1 MGSPLR
7 MRFRGVSKFHNM
19 GRVGVLSR
27 GKKNKTP
34 PSMWFCGCLRLF
46 SEYRVGLWVVL
57 PRPSL
62 FRSGAPVVGGWW
74 FGLCWWLCRSVGLLA
89 WPVGVLFLWV
99 GMFVP
104 VPLFPRS
111 CGLAISTILGARSAG
126 RGCSGTICPYCILY
140 IPLGPR
146 AILWLCLP
154 ALAGW
159 LAPCCVPVHI
169 VLRLL
174 ARSLPLCR
182 LPFLFTGVYGGPVA
196 LLHQ

>member
-1 MGSPLR
+1 MHGPR
-7 MRFRGVSKFHNM
+7 HVWGGWFWDGWW
-19 GRVGVLSR
+19 VLVF
-27 GKKNKTP
+27 GG
-34 PSMWFCGCLRLF
+34 F
-46 SEYRVGLWVVL
+46 VV
-57 PRPSL
+57 
-62 FRSGAPVVGGWW
+62 GWW
-74 FGLCWWLCRSVGLLA
+74 FGLCWWLCRSVALLV
-89 WPVGVLFLWV
+89 WPVGVLFLWA
-99 GMFVP
+99 GMFVL

-159 LAPCCVPVHI
+159 LVLCGVPVCI
-169 VLRLL
+169 VPRLL
-174 ARSLPLCR
+174 ARSLPLGR
-182 LPFLFTGVYGGPVA
+182 LPCLFTGVSGGPVA